1 VNHLPFENWLLNDM
15 PISPEQQR
23 ELDAHVRN
31 CSYCSALAETGRLLN
46 TKKMAVPATGFTMR
60 FQSRLAARKI
70 EERRR
75 KLLGGL
81 LFVLGG
87 SALVMWLTAPYVLTF
102 LAAPSTWISVVVS
115 WFIYLETTLVALANA
130 GFVIFTIIPR
140 FMPPF
145 AWMILISAF
154 AGVSLLWSVSIWRF
168 AQRGATQGV

>member
-15 PISPEQQR
+15 PMTSEQQR
-23 ELDAHVRN
+23 ELDVHLRN
-31 CSYCSALAETGRLLN
+31 CSYCSALVETGRLLN
-46 TKKMAVPATGFTMR
+46 TTKMAVPAAGFTMR
-60 FQSRLAARKI
+60 FQSRLATRKI

-75 KLLGGL
+75 KLLGAL

-87 SALVMWLTAPYVLTF
+87 SALVMWITAPYVLSF

-115 WFIYLETTLVALANA
+115 WLIYLETTLVALLNA
-130 GFVIFTIIPR
+130 GFVIFTVIPK

-145 AWMILISAF
+145 VWMVLISAF

-168 AQRGATQGV
+168 VRAPQGV